1 MIKNKFYL
9 IIFLIITFCNFAFAE
24 GDPFTKRLTRENLS
38 NSIDENMKEPTI
50 FKKKTN
56 NEFSSFVSNESLEK
70 YILKATALASKGKDA
85 NSSNKNDQ
93 NSKTNSNNMAIV
105 AVGNKEIMVRQGDKL
120 GSKNGVIISIEKNKM
135 TVVED
140 GKEFIFEIN
149 TPLNLKKTN
158 NVR

>member
-1 MIKNKFYL
+1 
-9 IIFLIITFCNFAFAE
+9 
-24 GDPFTKRLTRENLS
+24 
-38 NSIDENMKEPTI
+38 
-50 FKKKTN
+50 
-56 NEFSSFVSNESLEK
+56 
-70 YILKATALASKGKDA
+70 
-85 NSSNKNDQ
+85 
-93 NSKTNSNNMAIV
+93 
-105 AVGNKEIMVRQGDKL
+105 MVRQGDKL

>member
-1 MIKNKFYL
+1 MIKNIFFC
-9 IIFLIITFCNFAFAE
+9 IIFLITIFSNVAFAE
-24 GDPFTKRLTRENLS
+24 GDPFTKRLTRDSIS
-38 NSIDENMKEPTI
+38 NSMDDNAKEPAI
-50 FKKKTN
+50 FKKKIN
-56 NEFSSFVSNESLEK
+56 NEFNSSVSNENLEK

-93 NSKTNSNNMAIV
+93 NSIINSNNMAIV

-140 GKEFIFEIN
+140 NKEFIFEIN
-149 TPLNLKKTN
+149 TPLKKTS